1 MRLQTV
7 QVQLVLLKK
16 CKIYY
21 KRMQNCKPTHMKY
34 VNCKANIAMPSL
46 SQDPATERDI
56 YPGAIIQMK
65 KIQKY
70 TIVNVPVP

>member
-46 SQDPATERDI
+46 S
-56 YPGAIIQMK
+56 
-65 KIQKY
+65 
-70 TIVNVPVP
+70 

>member
-1 MRLQTV
+1 MQTKKLILFSQILSKKIHCIMRLQTV

-46 SQDPATERDI
+46 S
-56 YPGAIIQMK
+56 
-65 KIQKY
+65 
-70 TIVNVPVP
+70 